1 MRARIDWIEQLSE
14 LTGSRERS
22 AVNSAMVRLLID
34 CLAPRRVAI
43 HDVFE
48 TPSGPRLLPQA
59 RWDRRDAGV
68 QLSAA
73 SDGDRTI
80 ALPLD
85 RLPGA
90 NEAWLAAQEAH
101 ESHLCG
107 SVLWLM
113 VRTEVREWRF
123 LEVAFET
130 QPHPESR
137 QLAHALATF
146 YRNHLSLLD
155 YAERDVL
162 TGLFNRRSFDDAFY
176 ASTQGGNRRP
186 DAASFRYS
194 TDPEAQV
201 SSWLVVVDV
210 DHFKRVNDNFGH
222 LIGDEVLLLLAGLMR
237 KTFRHVD
244 RLYRFGGE
252 EFVILLQSLHA
263 EDALH
268 ALERFR
274 HSVETFAFPQVRRVT
289 VSIGVTRIHPN
300 DTAAAAFERADQ
312 VVYQAKAQGRN
323 QVCCHQE
330 PAAGTTRFEVRESSI
345 ELF

>member
-1 MRARIDWIEQLSE
+1 MRARIDWIEKLSE

-22 AVNSAMVRLLID
+22 AVNSAMARLLID
-34 CLAPRRVAI
+34 SLAPRRVAI

-48 TPSGPRLLPQA
+48 TPSGPRLLPQLN
-59 RWDRRDAGV
+59 WERRDVGLHSNAV
-68 QLSAA
+68 A
-73 SDGDRTI
+73 DGDRSI
-80 ALPLD
+80 ALTLD
-85 RLPGA
+85 QVPGA
-90 NEAWLAAQEAH
+90 QAAWQAAQDAGDNH
-101 ESHLCG
+101 VCG

-123 LEVAFET
+123 LEIAFEAS
-130 QPHPESR
+130 PHPEAR
-137 QLAHALATF
+137 QLAQGLAKF

-162 TGLFNRRSFDDAFY
+162 TGLLNRRSFDDAFY
-176 ASTQGGNRRP
+176 ASTQAGRHKP
-186 DAASFRYS
+186 DPAPFRYRV
-194 TDPEAQV
+194 DPASQP

-210 DHFKRVNDNFGH
+210 DHFKRVNDTFGH

-263 EDALH
+263 EDALQ

-274 HSVETFAFPQVRRVT
+274 HSVETFAFPQVQRVT
-289 VSIGVTRIHPN
+289 VSIGVTRIRPN
-300 DTAAAAFERADQ
+300 DSAAAAFERADL
-312 VVYQAKAQGRN
+312 VVYRAKGQGRN
-323 QVCCHQE
+323 QVCCHPE
-330 PAAGTTRFEVRESSI
+330 PADGAAQYEVRESSV